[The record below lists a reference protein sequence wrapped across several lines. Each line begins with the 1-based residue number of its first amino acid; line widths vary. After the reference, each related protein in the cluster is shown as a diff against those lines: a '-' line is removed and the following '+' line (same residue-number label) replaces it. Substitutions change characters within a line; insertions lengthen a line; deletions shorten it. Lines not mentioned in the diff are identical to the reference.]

1 MRQQMNEKKE
11 TAAVAPA
18 GEEEVQKKEPPI
30 NEE

>member
-11 TAAVAPA
+11 TAVAPT
-18 GEEEVQKKEPPI
+18 GEEEVQKREPPI